1 METLWA
7 PWRIEYILSEKPD
20 ECIFCEKPAAGA
32 AHDEDHYILFRAER
46 CFVILNAFPYNNGH
60 LMVVPYQHE
69 AELDALPPEV
79 LGEVMQVTAR
89 CTRLLRESFRAD
101 GFNVGLNQGRV
112 AGAGIEEHLHVHV
125 VPRWNGD
132 TNFMPVIGQTKVLP
146 EALRTAYEKL
156 RPCFAAWERKKP

>member
-7 PWRIEYILSEKPD
+7 PWRIEYILSEKPE
-20 ECIFCEKPAAGA
+20 ECIFCVKPAAKA
-32 AHDEDHYILFRAER
+32 VHDRDNLILYRGER

-69 AELDALPPEV
+69 SELAALGEDV
-79 LGEVMQVTAR
+79 LGELMQITAR
-89 CTRLLRESFRAD
+89 CVRLLQEVFHAD

-132 TNFMPVIGQTKVLP
+132 TNFMPVLGQTKVLP
-146 EALRTAYEKL
+146 ESLQGTYEKL
-156 RPCFAAWERKKP
+156 GPFFAAWGAG